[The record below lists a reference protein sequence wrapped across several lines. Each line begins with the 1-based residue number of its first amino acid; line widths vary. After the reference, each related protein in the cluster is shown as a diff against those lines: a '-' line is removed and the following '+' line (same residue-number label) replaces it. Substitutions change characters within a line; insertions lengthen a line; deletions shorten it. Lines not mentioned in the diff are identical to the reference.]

1 MNTNDSF
8 SCFYHLVD
16 SQELDQIW
24 KDEKTLFI
32 FDTNVLL
39 SLYSFQS
46 ESRRDFFKVLDSI
59 KDRIWI
65 PFHVALEFQKNRLSI
80 IKNRRKTFSDLNS
93 EINKLRDTIKF
104 EKKPFTTIQTDFS
117 LKKNYPD
124 VFSKLTE
131 NFEKINEKYTELE
144 KDFSNLLKE
153 VLTEVSNYDTDKIYV
168 NSPDFIREE
177 LSKLFNDER
186 VGLNIFDSQEKLNEL
201 YSEGELR
208 YKNKIPPGY
217 KDESKGDEEFFFDNL
232 SYKRKFGDLII
243 FKQII
248 EFSKEKAIKNV
259 IFISEDIKEDWR
271 HIEEQNGDKILGA
284 RPELKKE
291 LYKKSGVDQFLVYQ
305 IQDFMKNTKEYLN
318 IQIEEKT
325 LIDIKTSLDEEKY
338 KKKIEDKIKNN
349 IYLNLKD
356 HIDPI
361 DTDPNDFI
369 ILNNNYC
376 DLVEMENNVKYEN
389 NIKILDD
396 NDHYVLHIS
405 EENKRLHELKEH
417 SEREKEYER
426 YLMNIRERKHFQELE
441 EKRQR
446 ERELMRMR
454 ERKHFQELE
463 GKRQRERELMRMREQ
478 KRLQELENNINN
490 NRGKNS
496 LDD

>member
-1 MNTNDSF
+1 M
-8 SCFYHLVD
+8 
-16 SQELDQIW
+16 Q
-24 KDEKTLFI
+24 
-32 FDTNVLL
+32 
-39 SLYSFQS
+39 QS
-46 ESRRDFFKVLDSI
+46 R
-59 KDRIWI
+59 
-65 PFHVALEFQKNRLSI
+65 
-80 IKNRRKTFSDLNS
+80 
-93 EINKLRDTIKF
+93 
-104 EKKPFTTIQTDFS
+104 
-117 LKKNYPD
+117 
-124 VFSKLTE
+124 
-131 NFEKINEKYTELE
+131 
-144 KDFSNLLKE
+144 
-153 VLTEVSNYDTDKIYV
+153 
-168 NSPDFIREE
+168 
-177 LSKLFNDER
+177 
-186 VGLNIFDSQEKLNEL
+186 LNIFDSQEKLNEL

-454 ERKHFQELE
+454 E
-463 GKRQRERELMRMREQ
+463 Q